1 MTDSQVIV
9 GITGT
14 NGAGKG
20 TVVEILMEDFGFK
33 HYSARSYLS
42 KILTEQGKELTRG
55 NMNELANGLRAD
67 NHPAILIQKLL
78 EEAQNDG
85 GRAIIES
92 IRTPGEATLLRKF
105 KNFRLLAVDA
115 DPRVR
120 YERVVVR
127 GSSTDKVTFEQFI
140 ADEQKEMTSTDPNK
154 QNISKCFELAD
165 ATLHNDGSLEDLKA
179 QIRTYASSKLNLQD
193 PAVAVAAAAAS
204 GGGDPGADSET
215 APEAKKAKLGPQK
228 IRLNTSNEG
237 KFAEF
242 KRMFATVSGDSIELS
257 RTVRTY
263 RHTYCTRIPQN
274 YLLMSCCVL
283 ERPMYLLLL
292 HAVVLELL
300 AE

>member
-1 MTDSQVIV
+1 MTDAQVIV

-14 NGAGKG
+14 NGSGKG
-20 TVVEILMEDFGFK
+20 TVVEILMEEFGFK

-78 EEAQNDG
+78 EEAQKDG

-165 ATLHNDGSLEDLKA
+165 ATLHNDGSLEDLKV
-179 QIRTYASSKLNLQD
+179 QIRTYTSSKLNLPD
-193 PAVAVAAAAAS
+193 AAVAAAAGDDS
-204 GGGDPGADSET
+204 GAAAET
-215 APEAKKAKLGPQK
+215 APEAKKAKREPQK

-257 RTVRTY
+257 RTV
-263 RHTYCTRIPQN
+263 CSPVKC
-274 YLLMSCCVL
+274 LLNEVSWQVFV
-283 ERPMYLLLL
+283 P
-292 HAVVLELL
+292 HSASIAASVN
-300 AE
+300 